1 MTLLINNGQIGLD
14 YKYRDNYDSLIN
26 DKTIGSNKD
35 QIADDGVSEKS
46 RTDGNLTF
54 WDFLDIINPLQHIPG
69 ISFLYR
75 AVTGDEIGS
84 VAKIAGGTLFGGPL
98 GAASSLI
105 DVAVDVSTGKD
116 IGEHALNVL
125 NVGPIGSVK
134 QTKQEPQLV
143 ELTFNAVDSN
153 PYLVKTAI
161 LAQEIATYSD
171 SKTGKLV

>member
-1 MTLLINNGQIGLD
+1 MSSLINNGQIGLD
-14 YKYRDNYDSLIN
+14 NTYRDNYDTVIKN
-26 DKTIGSNKD
+26 KMFNSNKAP
-35 QIADDGVSEKS
+35 ITVETVSEQSKTS
-46 RTDGNLTF
+46 DNLTF

-69 ISFLYR
+69 ISSLYR

-84 VAKIAGGTLFGGPL
+84 VAKIAGSTLFGGPL

-125 NVGPIGSVK
+125 NLGPGSVK
-134 QTKQEPQLV
+134 QTKQEPPIVALA
-143 ELTFNAVDSN
+143 FNAVDSN

-161 LAQEIATYSD
+161 LAQEIATYPD
-171 SKTGKLV
+171 SKNSKFV

>member
-1 MTLLINNGQIGLD
+1 MALLINNGQIGLD

-69 ISFLYR
+69 ISSLYR

-98 GAASSLI
+98 GAASSL
-105 DVAVDVSTGKD
+105 
-116 IGEHALNVL
+116 
-125 NVGPIGSVK
+125 
-134 QTKQEPQLV
+134 
-143 ELTFNAVDSN
+143 
-153 PYLVKTAI
+153 
-161 LAQEIATYSD
+161 
-171 SKTGKLV
+171 

>member
-14 YKYRDNYDSLIN
+14 YKYKDNYDSLIN
-26 DKTIGSNKD
+26 DKTIGSNKG
-35 QIADDGVSEKS
+35 QMADDGISEKS
-46 RTDGNLTF
+46 RTDSILTF

-69 ISFLYR
+69 ISSLYR

-105 DVAVDVSTGKD
+105 DVAVNVSTGKD

-125 NVGPIGSVK
+125 NLDPGSVK

-161 LAQEIATYSD
+161 LAQEIAAYPD
-171 SKTGKLV
+171 SKNGTLV

>member
-1 MTLLINNGQIGLD
+1 MALLINNGQIGLD
-14 YKYRDNYDSLIN
+14 YKYGNNYDSPIN
-26 DKTIGSNKD
+26 DKTIGSNKG
-35 QIADDGVSEKS
+35 QIEDDGVSEKS

-69 ISFLYR
+69 ISSLYR

-84 VAKIAGGTLFGGPL
+84 VAKIAGSTLFGGPL

-125 NVGPIGSVK
+125 NLGPGSVK
-134 QTKQEPQLV
+134 QTDQEPQLV

-161 LAQEIATYSD
+161 LAQEIATYPD
-171 SKTGKLV
+171 SKNDKLV